1 MSETTTRI
9 DWFRIIDELKRQGVS
24 LYGIEAAIGV
34 SPQKLCGYKQ
44 GSEPRHKDGESLLGL
59 WCQVTGKG
67 REVAPVEPVPT
78 SRARV
83 GR

>member
-1 MSETTTRI
+1 MEQTRV
-9 DWFRIIDELKRQGVS
+9 DWFRIIDDLKRQGVS

-44 GSEPRHKDGESLLGL
+44 GSEPRHNDGELLLGL
-59 WCQVTGKG
+59 WCQVTNKG
-67 REVAPVEPVPT
+67 REAAPLETVPT

-83 GR
+83 GQ